1 MPDTDNEI
9 GLPPARGSRM
19 VVLAMGTVAVLL
31 ALTALVAAVAGFFW
45 LGETGP
51 PTNVFVPVAAGLV
64 MTLLSA
70 WAGSLFLAG
79 GALILSR
86 LDELLDLSRSS
97 SRGFGGGSGGW
108 TGGGAT
114 GEMSLLEQI
123 LQNTRDLRDI
133 ALLSEHE
140 RTLRVQAERAAL
152 LEQLEHEVPALL
164 REHEWQEARRR
175 VEQAR
180 LRFPSFSA
188 WDVLADQV
196 EEARAKFEQHEV
208 ETATREINDLATLGA
223 WDRAAAVAYDLQ
235 RRHPRSEQVA
245 ALVRRVEAGLN
256 KAGAEERARLM
267 ARAQEA
273 TNRRDWN
280 EALQLVEQIIARFP
294 TSAEAHDLRLQLP
307 TLRMNAEIQTRQ
319 RLEAEIRE
327 YVRQERFDDALRV
340 AREVMTR
347 YPGSPQAAALREQLP
362 RLEQRAAQ
370 ARRRTASGARRS

>member
-1 MPDTDNEI
+1 
-9 GLPPARGSRM
+9 M

-51 PTNVFVPVAAGLV
+51 PTNVVWPVAAGLV
-64 MTLLSA
+64 LGLLSA
-70 WAGSLFLAG
+70 WTGSLLLVG
-79 GALILSR
+79 GALLLSR
-86 LDELLDLSRSS
+86 VDELLDLSRSS
-97 SRGFGGGSGGW
+97 SRGSSGGSAGW
-108 TGGGAT
+108 TAT

-140 RTLRVQAERAAL
+140 RTLRVQVERAAL
-152 LEQLEHEVPALL
+152 LEQLEREVPALL

-188 WDVLADQV
+188 WDVLAEQV

-280 EALQLVEQIIARFP
+280 EALQLVEQIIGRFP

-327 YVRQERFDDALRV
+327 YVRREQFDDALRL

-370 ARRRTASGARRS
+370 ARRRTGSGARRS

>member
-1 MPDTDNEI
+1 MPDTDNEV
-9 GLPPARGSRM
+9 GPPARGSRM

-51 PTNVFVPVAAGLV
+51 PTNVVWPVAAGLV
-64 MTLLSA
+64 LGLLSA
-70 WAGSLFLAG
+70 WTGSLLLVG
-79 GALILSR
+79 GALLLSR
-86 LDELLDLSRSS
+86 VDELLDLSRSS
-97 SRGFGGGSGGW
+97 SRGSSGGSAGW
-108 TGGGAT
+108 TAT

-140 RTLRVQAERAAL
+140 RTLRVQVERAAL
-152 LEQLEHEVPALL
+152 LEQLEREVPALL

-188 WDVLADQV
+188 WDVLAEQV

-280 EALQLVEQIIARFP
+280 EALQLVEQIIGRFP

-327 YVRQERFDDALRV
+327 YVRREQFDDALRL

-370 ARRRTASGARRS
+370 ARRRTGSGARRS